1 MEKEAKVMVGT
12 QDIVKDAAG
21 ALEPLTA
28 DGITVV
34 QGWYDEDIKDC
45 HVTLWDMGEEEAV
58 YSDDEVEG
66 VTQTV
71 QVTIF
76 SPRDEVALA
85 KRIKRL
91 MKRNGFDFEGRSP
104 DDSKPEDGIYMKAQR
119 FSKYY
124 EETEEV
130 EHE

>member
-12 QDIVKDAAG
+12 Q
-21 ALEPLTA
+21 EPLTA